1 MPSKRAAAPPISPVL
16 TDAWRELTAQGVIHR
31 QDTWSDG
38 FRVYKDQMDK
48 IILEQRETNAKLD
61 QLITLLQA
69 QVQGPVT

>member
-16 TDAWRELTAQGVIHR
+16 TDAWGELTAQGVIHG

-48 IILEQRETNAKLD
+48 IILEQRETCAKLD

-69 QVQGPVT
+69 QVQAR